1 MDMAGACALNFVPAA
16 ARRYGLF
23 FSPKPTSL
31 LRRAGGAPAAS
42 APRKSIEVAP
52 CVFLRTKNSILPERT
67 PGGRPP
73 SVLRPPLVLVVN
85 SISPPRA
92 ALPPQALKL
101 RCVSCCQRGVCGV
114 YVSVPVWHENRL
126 AVASALAGR
135 GTQPRLQS
143 SASCGL
149 EWWAKARA
157 SSCVLRHTACARAQ
171 ISDGGSA
178 FGKTQRMC
186 ARQRLHPRL
195 RGSLSGQHGS
205 AHLSAMG
212 LAWHDAHRYAY
223 NFSTAY
229 TIFLGAQRSCHGVE
243 LEWNL
248 VRMWITQAL
257 R

>member
-1 MDMAGACALNFVPAA
+1 MLASSTSFQPRPGATGFFSAQNQQACSGALA
-16 ARRYGLF
+16 ARRR
-23 FSPKPTSL
+23 PQ
-31 LRRAGGAPAAS
+31 RHE
-42 APRKSIEVAP
+42 KSIEVAP
-52 CVFLRTKNSILPERT
+52 CVFLRTKNSILPELT

-85 SISPPRA
+85 STSRRLAQRFP
-92 ALPPQALKL
+92 PPQALKL
-101 RCVSCCQRGVCGV
+101 RCLSCCQRGVCGV
-114 YVSVPVWHENRL
+114 YFSVPVWHENRL

-171 ISDGGSA
+171 IRDGGSA

-186 ARQRLHPRL
+186 ACQRLHPRL

-205 AHLSAMG
+205 AHSSAVG
-212 LAWHDAHRYAY
+212 LARHDAHR
-223 NFSTAY
+223 
-229 TIFLGAQRSCHGVE
+229 
-243 LEWNL
+243 
-248 VRMWITQAL
+248 
-257 R
+257 